1 MLTMLFG
8 QKTFMIPLYTLVIS
22 LHAVTATRLIMDAGS
37 FYHLIYE
44 YIILHAYSWVR
55 VSYGIMRT
63 LNAFEGYEYSVAIL
77 IGSFISLPA
86 LLGTASNLLILG
98 IPVVFSFLIEPLLK
112 KFGLISWEDSHMEAK
127 RDRIS
132 SVRGKE
138 LAAARA
144 MALKTGFGAQE
155 GESADTDEARALSV
169 FKYYDKDANGDLEI
183 SELGLLISDLGLNQ
197 TDVLAQLEKWDI
209 DHSGTISFAEF
220 YRHIYGITI
229 VRKS

>member
-1 MLTMLFG
+1 
-8 QKTFMIPLYTLVIS
+8 
-22 LHAVTATRLIMDAGS
+22 
-37 FYHLIYE
+37 
-44 YIILHAYSWVR
+44 
-55 VSYGIMRT
+55 
-63 LNAFEGYEYSVAIL
+63 
-77 IGSFISLPA
+77 
-86 LLGTASNLLILG
+86 
-98 IPVVFSFLIEPLLK
+98 
-112 KFGLISWEDSHMEAK
+112 MEAK

-144 MALKTGFGAQE
+144 MTLKTGFGAQE